1 MNLMEWLIEWGKVIA
16 PIVIALVG
24 IIPTIKTNRKKT
36 QESIESVQGD
46 VKKLQTTLDAH
57 IKEDEE
63 NNARNRRYRILRFND
78 EICEGRSHSESHFE
92 DILEDCD
99 EYQKY
104 CEAHKD
110 TFKNHRG
117 GAAMKNIQGTYDS
130 LKAKGKFKIGGE
142 YENT

>member
-1 MNLMEWLIEWGKVIA
+1 MDWMIEWGKVVA

-24 IIPTIKTNRKKT
+24 IIPTIIGNRKKT
-36 QESIESVQGD
+36 EEKIQSVVND
-46 VKKLQTTLDAH
+46 VKKVQDTLNAH

-78 EICEGRSHSESHFE
+78 EICEGRLKHSESHFE

-104 CEAHKD
+104 CELHRD

-117 GAAMKNIQGTYDS
+117 GSAMKNIQNTYDT
-130 LKAKGKFKIGGE
+130 LKAKGAFKLGGD
-142 YENT
+142 